1 MALPE
6 TIKTNEDIINAFKA
20 VLPYL
25 NEVVEADIASV
36 LSDGTTCIAFVP
48 AKSFSIPL
56 NVGDSMLEHPAIQEA
71 MRTKRPSI
79 VEMPA
84 SVAGVALRT
93 AGAPIFGINGE
104 AIGVVAAGFRPSATE
119 TVLENI
125 ERISSAVQTIHASVQ
140 QVAESAN
147 ELAKS
152 GQESVSQAAILQERN
167 AETIKVIDFINGIA
181 QQTNLLGLNAAIEA
195 ARAGEAGRGFAVV
208 ADEVRKLAERTQKAT
223 LEVEVNINGLKQSSN
238 TMIGMSE
245 NFSQIS
251 GDVMRVL
258 SDFQGTIASVNEN
271 TQNILNQTLNLTN
284 EVNVSNGK
292 IDHINMK
299 LNGYRAVLN
308 GEFDGISSVGSCR
321 FGRWFAEKVKNIV
334 KDAKTVQD
342 ISRDHENVHSGLE
355 KAIKIF
361 ADSSKDNAAGV
372 EILKDVENS
381 SKVGFE
387 TLLDAVRAARK

>member
-25 NEVVEADIASV
+25 NEVVEADITSV
-36 LSDGTTCIAFVP
+36 LSDGTKCLAVVP
-48 AKSFSIPL
+48 AKSFSLPL

-79 VEMPA
+79 VELPA
-84 SVAGVALRT
+84 SVAGIALRT

-125 ERISSAVQTIHASVQ
+125 ERISSAVQTIHTSVQ
-140 QVAESAN
+140 QVAGSAN

-195 ARAGEAGRGFAVV
+195 ARAGEQGKGFAVV
-208 ADEVRKLAERTQKAT
+208 AEEVRKMAEQSRTATEKIQAT
-223 LEVEVNINGLKQSSN
+223 LSEMNKAVMEISKSIESTGAISEEQAASTEEITASLAGARDIIEDLK
-238 TMIGMSE
+238 
-245 NFSQIS
+245 
-251 GDVMRVL
+251 
-258 SDFQGTIASVNEN
+258 
-271 TQNILNQTLNLTN
+271 
-284 EVNVSNGK
+284 
-292 IDHINMK
+292 
-299 LNGYRAVLN
+299 
-308 GEFDGISSVGSCR
+308 R
-321 FGRWFAEKVKNIV
+321 FVK
-334 KDAKTVQD
+334 
-342 ISRDHENVHSGLE
+342 E
-355 KAIKIF
+355 
-361 ADSSKDNAAGV
+361 
-372 EILKDVENS
+372 LK
-381 SKVGFE
+381 
-387 TLLDAVRAARK
+387 

>member
-25 NEVVEADIASV
+25 NEVVEADITSV
-36 LSDGTTCIAFVP
+36 LSDGTKCLAVVP
-48 AKSFSIPL
+48 AKSFSLPL
-56 NVGDSMLEHPAIQEA
+56 NVGDSMLEHPAIQDA

-79 VEMPA
+79 VELPA

-104 AIGVVAAGFRPSATE
+104 VIGVVAAGFRPSATE

-195 ARAGEAGRGFAVV
+195 ARAGEQGKGFAVV
-208 ADEVRKLAERTQKAT
+208 AEEVRKMAEQSRTATEKIQAT
-223 LEVEVNINGLKQSSN
+223 LSEMNKAVMEISKSIESTGAISEEQAASTEEITASLAGARDIIEDLKC
-238 TMIGMSE
+238 
-245 NFSQIS
+245 F
-251 GDVMRVL
+251 
-258 SDFQGTIASVNEN
+258 
-271 TQNILNQTLNLTN
+271 
-284 EVNVSNGK
+284 
-292 IDHINMK
+292 
-299 LNGYRAVLN
+299 
-308 GEFDGISSVGSCR
+308 
-321 FGRWFAEKVKNIV
+321 VK
-334 KDAKTVQD
+334 
-342 ISRDHENVHSGLE
+342 E
-355 KAIKIF
+355 
-361 ADSSKDNAAGV
+361 
-372 EILKDVENS
+372 LK
-381 SKVGFE
+381 
-387 TLLDAVRAARK
+387 

>member
-25 NEVVEADIASV
+25 NEVVEADITSV
-36 LSDGTTCIAFVP
+36 LSDGTKCLAVVP
-48 AKSFSIPL
+48 AKSFSLPL

-79 VEMPA
+79 VELPA

-195 ARAGEAGRGFAVV
+195 ARAGEQGKGFAVV
-208 ADEVRKLAERTQKAT
+208 AEEVRKMAEQSRTATEKIQAT
-223 LEVEVNINGLKQSSN
+223 LSEMNKAVMEISKSIESTGAISEEQAASTEEITASLAGARDIIEDLKR
-238 TMIGMSE
+238 
-245 NFSQIS
+245 F
-251 GDVMRVL
+251 
-258 SDFQGTIASVNEN
+258 VNE
-271 TQNILNQTLNLTN
+271 
-284 EVNVSNGK
+284 
-292 IDHINMK
+292 
-299 LNGYRAVLN
+299 
-308 GEFDGISSVGSCR
+308 
-321 FGRWFAEKVKNIV
+321 
-334 KDAKTVQD
+334 
-342 ISRDHENVHSGLE
+342 
-355 KAIKIF
+355 
-361 ADSSKDNAAGV
+361 
-372 EILKDVENS
+372 LK
-381 SKVGFE
+381 
-387 TLLDAVRAARK
+387 

>member
-25 NEVVEADIASV
+25 NEVVEADITSV
-36 LSDGTTCIAFVP
+36 LSDGTKCLAVVP
-48 AKSFSIPL
+48 AKSFSLPL
-56 NVGDSMLEHPAIQEA
+56 NVGDSMLEHPAIQDA

-79 VEMPA
+79 VELPA

-104 AIGVVAAGFRPSATE
+104 VIGVVAAGFRPSATE

-195 ARAGEAGRGFAVV
+195 ARAGEQGKGFAVV
-208 ADEVRKLAERTQKAT
+208 AEEVRKMAEQSRTATEKIQAT
-223 LEVEVNINGLKQSSN
+223 LSEMNKAVMEISKSIESTGAISEEQAASTEEITASLAGARDIIEDLK
-238 TMIGMSE
+238 
-245 NFSQIS
+245 
-251 GDVMRVL
+251 
-258 SDFQGTIASVNEN
+258 
-271 TQNILNQTLNLTN
+271 
-284 EVNVSNGK
+284 
-292 IDHINMK
+292 
-299 LNGYRAVLN
+299 
-308 GEFDGISSVGSCR
+308 R
-321 FGRWFAEKVKNIV
+321 FVK
-334 KDAKTVQD
+334 
-342 ISRDHENVHSGLE
+342 E
-355 KAIKIF
+355 
-361 ADSSKDNAAGV
+361 
-372 EILKDVENS
+372 LK
-381 SKVGFE
+381 
-387 TLLDAVRAARK
+387 

>member
-25 NEVVEADIASV
+25 NEVVEADITSV
-36 LSDGTTCIAFVP
+36 LSDGTKCLAVVP
-48 AKSFSIPL
+48 AKSFSLPL

-79 VEMPA
+79 VELPA
-84 SVAGVALRT
+84 SVAGIALRT

-104 AIGVVAAGFRPSATE
+104 VIGVVAAGFRPSATE

-195 ARAGEAGRGFAVV
+195 ARAGEQGKGFAVV
-208 ADEVRKLAERTQKAT
+208 AEEVRKMAEPSRTATEKIQAT
-223 LEVEVNINGLKQSSN
+223 LSEMNKAVMEISKSIESTGAISEEQAASTEEITASLAGARDIIEDLK
-238 TMIGMSE
+238 
-245 NFSQIS
+245 
-251 GDVMRVL
+251 
-258 SDFQGTIASVNEN
+258 
-271 TQNILNQTLNLTN
+271 
-284 EVNVSNGK
+284 
-292 IDHINMK
+292 
-299 LNGYRAVLN
+299 
-308 GEFDGISSVGSCR
+308 R
-321 FGRWFAEKVKNIV
+321 FVK
-334 KDAKTVQD
+334 
-342 ISRDHENVHSGLE
+342 E
-355 KAIKIF
+355 
-361 ADSSKDNAAGV
+361 
-372 EILKDVENS
+372 LK
-381 SKVGFE
+381 
-387 TLLDAVRAARK
+387 

>member
-25 NEVVEADIASV
+25 NEVVEADITSV
-36 LSDGTTCIAFVP
+36 LSDGTKCLAVVP
-48 AKSFSIPL
+48 AKSFSLPL
-56 NVGDSMLEHPAIQEA
+56 NVGDSMLEHPAIQDA

-79 VEMPA
+79 AEMPA

-195 ARAGEAGRGFAVV
+195 ARAGEQGKGFAVV
-208 ADEVRKLAERTQKAT
+208 AEEVRKMAEQSRTATEKIQAT
-223 LEVEVNINGLKQSSN
+223 LSEMNKAVMEISKSIESTGAISEEQAASTEEITASLAGARDIIEDLKC
-238 TMIGMSE
+238 
-245 NFSQIS
+245 F
-251 GDVMRVL
+251 
-258 SDFQGTIASVNEN
+258 
-271 TQNILNQTLNLTN
+271 
-284 EVNVSNGK
+284 
-292 IDHINMK
+292 
-299 LNGYRAVLN
+299 
-308 GEFDGISSVGSCR
+308 
-321 FGRWFAEKVKNIV
+321 VK
-334 KDAKTVQD
+334 
-342 ISRDHENVHSGLE
+342 E
-355 KAIKIF
+355 
-361 ADSSKDNAAGV
+361 
-372 EILKDVENS
+372 LK
-381 SKVGFE
+381 
-387 TLLDAVRAARK
+387 

>member
-1 MALPE
+1 MSGDLQNDASS
-6 TIKTNEDIINAFKA
+6 
-20 VLPYL
+20 L
-25 NEVVEADIASV
+25 NNSV
-36 LSDGTTCIAFVP
+36 
-48 AKSFSIPL
+48 
-56 NVGDSMLEHPAIQEA
+56 M
-71 MRTKRPSI
+71 SI
-79 VEMPA
+79 VE
-84 SVAGVALRT
+84 
-93 AGAPIFGINGE
+93 IINL
-104 AIGVVAAGFRPSATE
+104 IKD
-119 TVLENI
+119 
-125 ERISSAVQTIHASVQ
+125 IS
-140 QVAESAN
+140 
-147 ELAKS
+147 
-152 GQESVSQAAILQERN
+152 
-167 AETIKVIDFINGIA
+167 D
-181 QQTNLLGLNAAIEA
+181 QTNLLALNAAIEA
-195 ARAGEAGRGFAVV
+195 ARAGEHGRGFAVV

-245 NFSQIS
+245 NFSKIS

-258 SDFQGTIASVNEN
+258 SDFQGTIAGVNEN

-321 FGRWFAEKVKNIV
+321 FGKWFNEKVKNVIV
-334 KDAKTVQD
+334 KDAKTIQD
-342 ISRDHENVHSGLE
+342 ISHDHENVHSGLD

>member
-1 MALPE
+1 MFGGGYKKELESKNAALEQENESLKAQVERLQSELEAVKSSAANKQDAPKLQADAVKLLLDSYADGINFLQDTME
-6 TIKTNEDIINAFKA
+6 ENLEILKNINELNNLTFAKTGELREQTSFIVSSMQNVQQMSGDLQNDASS
-20 VLPYL
+20 L
-25 NEVVEADIASV
+25 NNSV
-36 LSDGTTCIAFVP
+36 
-48 AKSFSIPL
+48 
-56 NVGDSMLEHPAIQEA
+56 M
-71 MRTKRPSI
+71 SI
-79 VEMPA
+79 VE
-84 SVAGVALRT
+84 
-93 AGAPIFGINGE
+93 IINL
-104 AIGVVAAGFRPSATE
+104 IKD
-119 TVLENI
+119 
-125 ERISSAVQTIHASVQ
+125 IS
-140 QVAESAN
+140 
-147 ELAKS
+147 
-152 GQESVSQAAILQERN
+152 
-167 AETIKVIDFINGIA
+167 D
-181 QQTNLLGLNAAIEA
+181 QTNLLALNAAIEA
-195 ARAGEAGRGFAVV
+195 ARAGEHGRGFAVV

-308 GEFDGISSVGSCR
+308 GEFESIPEAGRCR
-321 FGRWFAEKVKNIV
+321 FGKWFNEKVKNIV

>member
-1 MALPE
+1 MFGNGYKKELESKNAALSQENESLKAQIKQLQSELEAAKSSTASEHNEP
-6 TIKTNEDIINAFKA
+6 KTNENATKLLLASYADGINF
-20 VLPYL
+20 LQ
-25 NEVVEADIASV
+25 
-36 LSDGTTCIAFVP
+36 GTMEENL
-48 AKSFSIPL
+48 K
-56 NVGDSMLEHPAIQEA
+56 MLENINELNNLTF
-71 MRTKRPSI
+71 TKTGELREQTSFIVSSMQNVQQMSGDLQNDASSLNNSVMSI
-79 VEMPA
+79 VE
-84 SVAGVALRT
+84 
-93 AGAPIFGINGE
+93 IINL
-104 AIGVVAAGFRPSATE
+104 IKD
-119 TVLENI
+119 
-125 ERISSAVQTIHASVQ
+125 IS
-140 QVAESAN
+140 
-147 ELAKS
+147 
-152 GQESVSQAAILQERN
+152 
-167 AETIKVIDFINGIA
+167 D
-181 QQTNLLGLNAAIEA
+181 QTNLLALNAAIEA
-195 ARAGEAGRGFAVV
+195 ARAGEHGRGFAVV

-245 NFSQIS
+245 NFSKIS

-271 TQNILNQTLNLTN
+271 TQNILNQALNVTN

-308 GEFDGISSVGSCR
+308 GEFDGVPSVGSCR
-321 FGRWFAEKVKNIV
+321 FGKWFNEKVKNVIV
-334 KDAKTVQD
+334 KDAKIIQD
-342 ISRDHENVHSGLE
+342 ISHDHENVHSGLD

>member
-1 MALPE
+1 MFGGGYKKELESKNAALEQENESLKAQVERLQSELEAVKSSAANKQDAPKLQADAVKLLLDSYADGINFLQGTME
-6 TIKTNEDIINAFKA
+6 ENLEILKNINELNNLTFAKTGELREQTSFIVSSMQNVQQMSGDLQNDASS
-20 VLPYL
+20 L
-25 NEVVEADIASV
+25 NNSV
-36 LSDGTTCIAFVP
+36 
-48 AKSFSIPL
+48 
-56 NVGDSMLEHPAIQEA
+56 M
-71 MRTKRPSI
+71 SI
-79 VEMPA
+79 VE
-84 SVAGVALRT
+84 
-93 AGAPIFGINGE
+93 IINL
-104 AIGVVAAGFRPSATE
+104 IKD
-119 TVLENI
+119 
-125 ERISSAVQTIHASVQ
+125 IS
-140 QVAESAN
+140 
-147 ELAKS
+147 
-152 GQESVSQAAILQERN
+152 
-167 AETIKVIDFINGIA
+167 D
-181 QQTNLLGLNAAIEA
+181 QTNLLALNAAIEA
-195 ARAGEAGRGFAVV
+195 ARAGEHGRGFAVV

-308 GEFDGISSVGSCR
+308 GEFESIPEAGRCR
-321 FGRWFAEKVKNIV
+321 FGKWFNEKVKNIV

-361 ADSSKDNAAGV
+361 ADSSKDNIAGV

>member
-1 MALPE
+1 MFGNGYKKELESKNAALEQENESLKAQVERLQSELEAVKSSAANKQDAPKLQADAVKLLLDSYADGINFLQGTME
-6 TIKTNEDIINAFKA
+6 ENLEILKNINELNNLTFAKTGELREQTSFIVSSMQNVQQMSGDLQNDASS
-20 VLPYL
+20 L
-25 NEVVEADIASV
+25 NNSV
-36 LSDGTTCIAFVP
+36 
-48 AKSFSIPL
+48 
-56 NVGDSMLEHPAIQEA
+56 M
-71 MRTKRPSI
+71 SI
-79 VEMPA
+79 VE
-84 SVAGVALRT
+84 
-93 AGAPIFGINGE
+93 IINL
-104 AIGVVAAGFRPSATE
+104 IKD
-119 TVLENI
+119 
-125 ERISSAVQTIHASVQ
+125 IS
-140 QVAESAN
+140 
-147 ELAKS
+147 
-152 GQESVSQAAILQERN
+152 
-167 AETIKVIDFINGIA
+167 D
-181 QQTNLLGLNAAIEA
+181 QTNLLALNAAIEA
-195 ARAGEAGRGFAVV
+195 ARAGEHGRGFAVV

-308 GEFDGISSVGSCR
+308 GEFESIPEAGRCR
-321 FGRWFAEKVKNIV
+321 FGKWFNEKVKNIV

-372 EILKDVENS
+372 EILKDVEKS

>member
-25 NEVVEADIASV
+25 NEVVEADITSV
-36 LSDGTTCIAFVP
+36 LSDGTKCLAVVP
-48 AKSFSIPL
+48 AKSFSLPL
-56 NVGDSMLEHPAIQEA
+56 NVGDSMLEHPAIQDA

-79 VEMPA
+79 AEMPA

-195 ARAGEAGRGFAVV
+195 ARAGEQGKGFAVV
-208 ADEVRKLAERTQKAT
+208 AEEVRKMAEQSRTATEKIQAT
-223 LEVEVNINGLKQSSN
+223 LSEMNKAVMEISKSIESTGAISEEQAASTEEITASLAGARDIIEDLKR
-238 TMIGMSE
+238 
-245 NFSQIS
+245 F
-251 GDVMRVL
+251 
-258 SDFQGTIASVNEN
+258 VNE
-271 TQNILNQTLNLTN
+271 
-284 EVNVSNGK
+284 
-292 IDHINMK
+292 
-299 LNGYRAVLN
+299 
-308 GEFDGISSVGSCR
+308 
-321 FGRWFAEKVKNIV
+321 
-334 KDAKTVQD
+334 
-342 ISRDHENVHSGLE
+342 
-355 KAIKIF
+355 
-361 ADSSKDNAAGV
+361 
-372 EILKDVENS
+372 LK
-381 SKVGFE
+381 
-387 TLLDAVRAARK
+387 

>member
-1 MALPE
+1 MFGNGYKKELESKNAALSQE
-6 TIKTNEDIINAFKA
+6 NESLKAQIKQLQSE
-20 VLPYL
+20 L
-25 NEVVEADIASV
+25 EA
-36 LSDGTTCIAFVP
+36 
-48 AKSFSIPL
+48 AKSSAASEQDEPKTSENATKLLLASYADGINFL
-56 NVGDSMLEHPAIQEA
+56 QGTMEENLKMLENINELNNLTF
-71 MRTKRPSI
+71 TKTGELREQTSFIVSSMQNVQQMSGDLQNDASSLNNSVMSI
-79 VEMPA
+79 VE
-84 SVAGVALRT
+84 
-93 AGAPIFGINGE
+93 IINL
-104 AIGVVAAGFRPSATE
+104 IKD
-119 TVLENI
+119 
-125 ERISSAVQTIHASVQ
+125 IS
-140 QVAESAN
+140 
-147 ELAKS
+147 
-152 GQESVSQAAILQERN
+152 
-167 AETIKVIDFINGIA
+167 D
-181 QQTNLLGLNAAIEA
+181 QTNLLALNAAIEA
-195 ARAGEAGRGFAVV
+195 ARAGEHGRGFAVV

-245 NFSQIS
+245 NFSKIS

-271 TQNILNQTLNLTN
+271 TQNILNQALNVTN

-308 GEFDGISSVGSCR
+308 GEFDGVPSVGSCR
-321 FGRWFAEKVKNIV
+321 FGRWFSEKVKNVIV
-334 KDAKTVQD
+334 KDAKIIQD
-342 ISRDHENVHSGLE
+342 ISHDHENVHSGLD

>member
-25 NEVVEADIASV
+25 NEVVEADITSV
-36 LSDGTTCIAFVP
+36 LSDGTKCLAVVP
-48 AKSFSIPL
+48 AKSFSLPL
-56 NVGDSMLEHPAIQEA
+56 NVGDSMLEHPAIQDA

-195 ARAGEAGRGFAVV
+195 ARAGEQGKGFAVV
-208 ADEVRKLAERTQKAT
+208 AEEVRKMAEQSRTATEKIQAT
-223 LEVEVNINGLKQSSN
+223 LSEMNKAVMEISKSIESTGAISEEQAASTEEITASLAGARDIIEDLK
-238 TMIGMSE
+238 
-245 NFSQIS
+245 
-251 GDVMRVL
+251 
-258 SDFQGTIASVNEN
+258 
-271 TQNILNQTLNLTN
+271 
-284 EVNVSNGK
+284 
-292 IDHINMK
+292 
-299 LNGYRAVLN
+299 
-308 GEFDGISSVGSCR
+308 R
-321 FGRWFAEKVKNIV
+321 FVK
-334 KDAKTVQD
+334 
-342 ISRDHENVHSGLE
+342 E
-355 KAIKIF
+355 
-361 ADSSKDNAAGV
+361 
-372 EILKDVENS
+372 LK
-381 SKVGFE
+381 
-387 TLLDAVRAARK
+387 

>member
-1 MALPE
+1 MFGGGYKKELEGKNAALEQENESLKAQVERLQSELEAVKSSAVSEETTPKPQPE
-6 TIKTNEDIINAFKA
+6 TVKLLLAS
-20 VLPYL
+20 Y
-25 NEVVEADIASV
+25 ADGMNF
-36 LSDGTTCIAFVP
+36 LQGTMEENL
-48 AKSFSIPL
+48 K
-56 NVGDSMLEHPAIQEA
+56 MLENINELNNLTFAKTGELREQTSFIVSSMENVQQMSGDLQNDA
-71 MRTKRPSI
+71 SSLNNSVMSI
-79 VEMPA
+79 VE
-84 SVAGVALRT
+84 
-93 AGAPIFGINGE
+93 IINL
-104 AIGVVAAGFRPSATE
+104 IKD
-119 TVLENI
+119 
-125 ERISSAVQTIHASVQ
+125 IS
-140 QVAESAN
+140 
-147 ELAKS
+147 
-152 GQESVSQAAILQERN
+152 
-167 AETIKVIDFINGIA
+167 D
-181 QQTNLLGLNAAIEA
+181 QTNLLALNAAIEA
-195 ARAGEAGRGFAVV
+195 ARAGEHGRGFAVV

-245 NFSQIS
+245 NFSKIS

-299 LNGYRAVLN
+299 LNGYRAILN
-308 GEFDGISSVGSCR
+308 GEFESMPEAGRCR
-321 FGRWFAEKVKNIV
+321 FGKWFGEKVKNIV

-342 ISRDHENVHSGLE
+342 ISRHHENVHNGLE

-387 TLLDAVRAARK
+387 MLLDAVRAARK

>member
-1 MALPE
+1 LPSKGKNLIIIIEKFKEERMFGNGYKKELESKNAALSQENESLKAQIKQLQSELEAAKSSATSEHNEP
-6 TIKTNEDIINAFKA
+6 KTNENATKLLLASYADGINF
-20 VLPYL
+20 LQ
-25 NEVVEADIASV
+25 
-36 LSDGTTCIAFVP
+36 GTMEENL
-48 AKSFSIPL
+48 K
-56 NVGDSMLEHPAIQEA
+56 MLENINELNNLTF
-71 MRTKRPSI
+71 TKTGELREQTSFIVSSMENVQQMSGDLQNDASSLNNSVMSI
-79 VEMPA
+79 VE
-84 SVAGVALRT
+84 
-93 AGAPIFGINGE
+93 IINL
-104 AIGVVAAGFRPSATE
+104 IKD
-119 TVLENI
+119 
-125 ERISSAVQTIHASVQ
+125 IS
-140 QVAESAN
+140 
-147 ELAKS
+147 
-152 GQESVSQAAILQERN
+152 
-167 AETIKVIDFINGIA
+167 D
-181 QQTNLLGLNAAIEA
+181 QTNLLALNAAIEA
-195 ARAGEAGRGFAVV
+195 ARAGEHGRGFAVV

-245 NFSQIS
+245 NFSKIS

-299 LNGYRAVLN
+299 LNGYRAILN
-308 GEFDGISSVGSCR
+308 GEFDGIPSVGSCR
-321 FGRWFAEKVKNIV
+321 FGKWFSEKVKNVIV
-334 KDAKTVQD
+334 KDAKIIQD
-342 ISRDHENVHSGLE
+342 ISRDHENVHSGLD

-387 TLLDAVRAARK
+387 TLLEAVRAARK

>member
-1 MALPE
+1 MFGGGYKKELESKNAALEQENESLKAQVERLQSELEAVKSSAANKQDAPKLQADAVKLLLDSYADGINFLQGTME
-6 TIKTNEDIINAFKA
+6 ENLEILKNINELNNLTFAKTGELREQTSFIVSSMQNVQQMSGDLQNDASS
-20 VLPYL
+20 L
-25 NEVVEADIASV
+25 NNSV
-36 LSDGTTCIAFVP
+36 
-48 AKSFSIPL
+48 
-56 NVGDSMLEHPAIQEA
+56 M
-71 MRTKRPSI
+71 SI
-79 VEMPA
+79 VE
-84 SVAGVALRT
+84 
-93 AGAPIFGINGE
+93 IINL
-104 AIGVVAAGFRPSATE
+104 IKD
-119 TVLENI
+119 
-125 ERISSAVQTIHASVQ
+125 IS
-140 QVAESAN
+140 
-147 ELAKS
+147 
-152 GQESVSQAAILQERN
+152 
-167 AETIKVIDFINGIA
+167 D
-181 QQTNLLGLNAAIEA
+181 QTNLLALNAAIEA
-195 ARAGEAGRGFAVV
+195 ARAGEHGRGFAVV

-308 GEFDGISSVGSCR
+308 GEFESIPEAGRCR
-321 FGRWFAEKVKNIV
+321 FGKWFNEKVKNIV

-361 ADSSKDNAAGV
+361 ADSSKDDAAGV
-372 EILKDVENS
+372 QILKDVENS

>member
-1 MALPE
+1 MSGDLQNDASS
-6 TIKTNEDIINAFKA
+6 
-20 VLPYL
+20 L
-25 NEVVEADIASV
+25 NNSV
-36 LSDGTTCIAFVP
+36 
-48 AKSFSIPL
+48 
-56 NVGDSMLEHPAIQEA
+56 M
-71 MRTKRPSI
+71 SI
-79 VEMPA
+79 VE
-84 SVAGVALRT
+84 
-93 AGAPIFGINGE
+93 IINL
-104 AIGVVAAGFRPSATE
+104 IKD
-119 TVLENI
+119 
-125 ERISSAVQTIHASVQ
+125 IS
-140 QVAESAN
+140 
-147 ELAKS
+147 
-152 GQESVSQAAILQERN
+152 
-167 AETIKVIDFINGIA
+167 D
-181 QQTNLLGLNAAIEA
+181 QTNLLALNAAIEA
-195 ARAGEAGRGFAVV
+195 ARAGEHGRGFAVV

-245 NFSQIS
+245 NFSKIS

-321 FGRWFAEKVKNIV
+321 FGKWFNEKVKNIV

-342 ISRDHENVHSGLE
+342 ISRDHENVHSGLD

>member
-1 MALPE
+1 MFGGGYKKELESKNAALEQENESLKAQVERLQSELEAVKSSAVSEETTPKPQPE
-6 TIKTNEDIINAFKA
+6 TVKLLLAS
-20 VLPYL
+20 Y
-25 NEVVEADIASV
+25 ADGMNF
-36 LSDGTTCIAFVP
+36 LQGTMEENL
-48 AKSFSIPL
+48 K
-56 NVGDSMLEHPAIQEA
+56 MLENINELNNLTFAKTGELREQTSFIVSSMENVQQMSGDLQNDA
-71 MRTKRPSI
+71 SSLNNSVMSI
-79 VEMPA
+79 VE
-84 SVAGVALRT
+84 
-93 AGAPIFGINGE
+93 IINL
-104 AIGVVAAGFRPSATE
+104 IKD
-119 TVLENI
+119 
-125 ERISSAVQTIHASVQ
+125 IS
-140 QVAESAN
+140 
-147 ELAKS
+147 
-152 GQESVSQAAILQERN
+152 
-167 AETIKVIDFINGIA
+167 D
-181 QQTNLLGLNAAIEA
+181 QTNLLALNAAIEA
-195 ARAGEAGRGFAVV
+195 ARAGEHGRGFAVV

-299 LNGYRAVLN
+299 LNGYRAALY
-308 GEFDGISSVGSCR
+308 GEFESMPEAGRCR
-321 FGRWFAEKVKNIV
+321 FGKWFGEKVKNIV

-361 ADSSKDNAAGV
+361 ADSSKDNAVGV

-387 TLLDAVRAARK
+387 MLLDAVRAARK